1 MGNRPAGV
9 INLLTRIQAF
19 AAMQYFFD
27 QYYWK
32 TLSNDFGGISSCLML
47 ADDNKP
53 VDAALEKDWIDSA
66 QIIIPNYRPEMLIST
81 VQAYAITKEFLEL
94 YCRIGFSEEVQALID
109 RMQLDQNN
117 NIIDLEIRQFWDKSL
132 ELAIQNGPMYFSLL
146 TK

>member
-1 MGNRPAGV
+1 MNK
-9 INLLTRIQAF
+9 LLSKNQAF

-32 TLSNDFGGISSCLML
+32 TLSDDFGSILGSLMFL
-47 ADDNKP
+47 NNDKP
-53 VDAALEKDWIDSA
+53 VDSAFEEDWIDSA
-66 QIIIPNYRPEMLIST
+66 KVIIPNYRPEMLIST
-81 VQAYAITKEFLEL
+81 VQAYAISKEFLEL

-117 NIIDLEIRQFWDKSL
+117 NIIDLEIRQFWYKSL